1 MKSQQERSLVEDT
14 FTRSSVIDENER
26 RIYEVNEEPED
37 RPRRRSK
44 MPGKY
49 SDFVMNSAKNRQIRV
64 TSKSEVTRSLSKVM
78 PPNGR
83 IVPRMLRPASELHH
97 TKEESAARKEKPEKS
112 DDSKE
117 EDESPERSPKQA
129 TGDTARKPATSTRVT
144 SPPVIPPT
152 EGRKPVRPRLPTV
165 RSIRSTIE
173 APQPLPKMPQQEA
186 RKRRTVITT
195 DRLAKAASENPSKST
210 QELADELTAEYS
222 LTPEERRR
230 CLHILRGMRVAQRH
244 LCGRIRRAF
253 PMTNGAEEHQEFLG
267 WLQTTMREVEGR
279 DSDELP

>member
-1 MKSQQERSLVEDT
+1 
-14 FTRSSVIDENER
+14 
-26 RIYEVNEEPED
+26 
-37 RPRRRSK
+37 
-44 MPGKY
+44 
-49 SDFVMNSAKNRQIRV
+49 
-64 TSKSEVTRSLSKVM
+64 
-78 PPNGR
+78 
-83 IVPRMLRPASELHH
+83 LHR

-117 EDESPERSPKQA
+117 EDESPERPPKQA
-129 TGDTARKPATSTRVT
+129 TGDTATSKRVT
-144 SPPVIPPT
+144 SPPVVPPT
-152 EGRKPVRPRLPTV
+152 EGRRPVQPRLPTV

-210 QELADELTAEYS
+210 QELADELTAEFS
-222 LTPEERRR
+222 LTPEERRP
-230 CLHILRGMRVAQRH
+230 CLHLLRGMRVAQRH

-267 WLQTTMREVEGR
+267 WLTGVITVLDAGCQFCNISFQFG
-279 DSDELP
+279 DISL